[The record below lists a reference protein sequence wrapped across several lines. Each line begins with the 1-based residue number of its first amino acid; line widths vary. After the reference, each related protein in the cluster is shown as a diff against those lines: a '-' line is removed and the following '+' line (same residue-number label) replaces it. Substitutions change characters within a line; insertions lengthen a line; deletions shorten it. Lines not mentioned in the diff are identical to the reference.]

1 MRRVTIGIGMTAI
14 LGIAVQSDA
23 QTGGVMLVV
32 PQPEVT
38 LSVCSDFSRYEMP
51 KPVSFI
57 VSSQIPQWNIVATL
71 IPLEGASPQNDVSC
85 RIEITPRN
93 VPQSFSTPSIN
104 PPTSVVLSTG
114 KPSLLLR
121 GGLGVSECDLRFT
134 ISTGAFP
141 AEGNYRGLIQLTVIE
156 PNSKMVIAENRI
168 LFNYT
173 VLPYLFFNFERDE
186 LNFSCSGQ
194 PGEVIS
200 PNPQKV
206 MITTNRANARIRF
219 SISPLVHD
227 SKNAVIST
235 NHLGIG
241 VGATQKEA
249 IRNAEYASF
258 GIPSVVANTRHG
270 NNIFFIA
277 VKVRYELNL
286 PPGTYRGVL
295 TGEVVG

>member
-1 MRRVTIGIGMTAI
+1 MRRVTTCVGVTATLGLAVPIMT
-14 LGIAVQSDA
+14 QSPP
-23 QTGGVMLVV
+23 VMLVV

-38 LSVCSDFSRYEMP
+38 LAVCGDFSRYEMP
-51 KPVSFI
+51 KPVPII
-57 VSSQIPQWNIVATL
+57 VTSQIPQWTIVATL
-71 IPLEGASPQNDVSC
+71 LPLEGVSPQNDISC

-93 VPQSFSTPSIN
+93 ASQTFSTPSTN
-104 PPTSVVLSTG
+104 SSTSIVLSTG
-114 KPSLLLR
+114 KPTLLLQ
-121 GGLGVSECDLRFT
+121 GGIGVNEYLCRFT

-141 AEGNYRGLIQLTVIE
+141 AEGNYRGLIQFTVIE
-156 PNSKMVIAENRI
+156 PTSKMVLSENRI

-173 VLPYLFFNFERDE
+173 VLPYLFFNFERNG
-186 LNFSCSGQ
+186 LNFTCSGQ

-219 SISPLVHD
+219 SISQLVHD
-227 SKNAVIST
+227 SKNSVIST

-241 VGATQKEA
+241 VGVTQKEA

-258 GIPSVVANTRHG
+258 GIPSVVANPKRG

-286 PPGTYRGVL
+286 PPGMYRGVL